1 MAEGVK
7 TAGRFSFN
15 PARAG
20 VFWAVTLGYGLF
32 YVCRLSINVLKKSI
46 VNDGFLTESQLGII
60 GSALFFSYAV
70 GKFVNGFLADRVNI
84 RYFMGGALLVCAL
97 VNFLLGLKAP
107 FWLFVGLW
115 ALNGW
120 FQSAGAPSSVIA
132 LKRWYGGGGM
142 GTVYGFWS
150 ASHNLGEAVTFI
162 FTAVMVGAYGWRAG
176 FLSASALGLLGV
188 LLILLLLKPFPPG
201 AEPQLKG
208 MERQKDI
215 SRHQLKVLKMPMIWV
230 LALASAFMY
239 VARYAVNSWGIFYFE
254 AEKGYQVVQAS
265 SLIAVSSVCGIVGT
279 VFSGLIS
286 DKLFKGDRNRPAVI
300 ASAVNLLSLLMFL
313 FVPKG
318 YYWLDIAAMVLF
330 GLSIG
335 ILICFLGGLMAV
347 DMAPAEAVGAAAGVI
362 GIASYAAAGIQDIL
376 SGYFIEG
383 RKQMIDEIA
392 VYDFSAIRVFWIVAA
407 CCSLALLLV
416 IMLRPKKSS
425 SQ

>member
-1 MAEGVK
+1 
-7 TAGRFSFN
+7 
-15 PARAG
+15 
-20 VFWAVTLGYGLF
+20 
-32 YVCRLSINVLKKSI
+32 
-46 VNDGFLTESQLGII
+46 
-60 GSALFFSYAV
+60 
-70 GKFVNGFLADRVNI
+70 
-84 RYFMGGALLVCAL
+84 
-97 VNFLLGLKAP
+97 
-107 FWLFVGLW
+107 
-115 ALNGW
+115 
-120 FQSAGAPSSVIA
+120 
-132 LKRWYGGGGM
+132 
-142 GTVYGFWS
+142 
-150 ASHNLGEAVTFI
+150 
-162 FTAVMVGAYGWRAG
+162 
-176 FLSASALGLLGV
+176 
-188 LLILLLLKPFPPG
+188 
-201 AEPQLKG
+201 
-208 MERQKDI
+208 
-215 SRHQLKVLKMPMIWV
+215 MIWV

-254 AEKGYQVVQAS
+254 AEKGYTVVQAS

-313 FVPKG
+313 FVPRG
-318 YYWLDIAAMVLF
+318 YYWVDIAAMVLF

-383 RKQMIDEIA
+383 RKRMIDEIA
-392 VYDFSAIRVFWIVAA
+392 VYDFSAIRIFWIVAA

-416 IMLRPKKSS
+416 ILLRPKKTS

>member
-1 MAEGVK
+1 MQKEKA
-7 TAGRFSFN
+7 
-15 PARAG
+15 ARAG

-32 YVCRLSINVLKKSI
+32 YVCRLSINVLKKTI
-46 VNDGFLTESQLGII
+46 VDDGFLTESQLGII

-84 RYFMGGALLVCAL
+84 RWFMAGSLLICTL
-97 VNFLLGLKAP
+97 VNFILGLKAP

-150 ASHNLGEAVTFI
+150 ASHNLGEAITFI
-162 FTAVMVGAYGWRAG
+162 FTAVIVGAYGWQAG

-188 LLILLLLKPFPPG
+188 LLIFFLLKPFPPG
-201 AEPQLKG
+201 AEPQLSG
-208 MERQKDI
+208 RERQKDI
-215 SRHQLKVLKMPMIWV
+215 SKHQLTVLKMPMIWV
-230 LALASAFMY
+230 LALSSAFMY
-239 VARYAVNSWGIFYFE
+239 IARYAVNSWGIFFFE
-254 AEKGYQVVQAS
+254 AEKGYSVVQAS

-286 DKLFKGDRNRPAVI
+286 DKLFKGDRNRPAVM
-300 ASAVNLLSLLMFL
+300 ASALNLLSLLLFL

-318 YYWLDIAAMVLF
+318 FYWIDVASMVLF

-347 DMAPAEAVGAAAGVI
+347 DLAPAEAVGAAAGVI

-383 RKQMIDEIA
+383 KKTLMDGAA
-392 VYDFSAIRVFWIVAA
+392 VYDFSAIRFFWIAAAA
-407 CCSLALLLV
+407 CSLTLLV
-416 IMLRPKKSS
+416 VLLVRSLRKKTASL
-425 SQ
+425 

>member
-1 MAEGVK
+1 MSTNSKA
-7 TAGRFSFN
+7 S
-15 PARAG
+15 RAG

-32 YVCRLSINVLKKSI
+32 YVCRLSINVLKKAI
-46 VNDGFLTESQLGII
+46 VDDGFLTESQLGII
-60 GSALFFSYAV
+60 GSALFFSYAI

-84 RYFMGGALLVCAL
+84 RWFMGGSLLVCTL
-97 VNFLLGLKAP
+97 VNFILGLKAP

-150 ASHNLGEAVTFI
+150 ASHNLGEAITFI
-162 FTAVMVGAYGWRAG
+162 FTAVIVGAYGWSSG
-176 FLSASALGLLGV
+176 FLSASALGALGV
-188 LLILLLLKPFPPG
+188 LLIFFLLKPYPPG
-201 AEPQLKG
+201 AEPQISG
-208 MERQKDI
+208 RERQKDI
-215 SRHQLKVLKMPMIWV
+215 SKHQLTVLKMPMIWV
-230 LALASAFMY
+230 LALSSAFMY
-239 VARYAVNSWGIFYFE
+239 IARYAVNSWGIFYFE
-254 AEKGYQVVQAS
+254 AEKGYSVVQAS

-300 ASAVNLLSLLMFL
+300 ASALNLLSLLLFL

-318 YYWLDIAAMVLF
+318 FYWIDVAAMVLF

-347 DMAPAEAVGAAAGVI
+347 DLAPSEAVGAAAGVI

-383 RKQMIDEIA
+383 KKILLDGVA
-392 VYDFSAIRVFWIVAA
+392 VYDFSAIRFFWIAA
-407 CCSLALLLV
+407 AVCSLTLLIVLLLRA
-416 IMLRPKKSS
+416 LRKKTAIV
-425 SQ
+425 

>member
-1 MAEGVK
+1 MKEI
-7 TAGRFSFN
+7 FSKS
-15 PARAG
+15 PRAG

-32 YVCRLSINVLKKSI
+32 YVCRLSLNVLKKAI
-46 VNDGFLTESQLGII
+46 VDDGFLTESQLGII
-60 GSALFFSYAV
+60 GSALFFSYAI

-84 RYFMGGALLVCAL
+84 RWFMGGSLLVCAL
-97 VNFLLGLKAP
+97 VNFALGLKAP

-120 FQSAGAPSSVIA
+120 SQSAGAPSSVIA
-132 LKRWYGGGGM
+132 LKRWFGGGGM

-150 ASHNLGEAVTFI
+150 ASHNIGEAVTFI
-162 FTAVMVGAYGWRAG
+162 FTAVMVGAYGWQAG

-188 LLILLLLKPFPPG
+188 GLIVFLLKPYPPG
-201 AEPQLKG
+201 AEPQLTG
-208 MERQKDI
+208 LQRQKDI
-215 SRHQLKVLKMPMIWV
+215 SRHQLTVPKMPMIWV

-254 AEKGYQVVQAS
+254 AEKGYTVVQAS

-279 VFSGLIS
+279 VLSGLIS
-286 DKLFKGDRNRPAVI
+286 DKLFHGDRNRPAVI
-300 ASAVNLLSLLMFL
+300 ASAMNLVSLLMFL

-318 YYWLDIAAMVLF
+318 NYWVDIAAMVLF

-335 ILICFLGGLMAV
+335 VLICFLGGLMAV
-347 DMAPAEAVGAAAGVI
+347 DLAPAEAVGAAAGVI
-362 GIASYAAAGIQDIL
+362 GIASYAAAGIQDVL

-383 RKQMIDEIA
+383 KKQLVEGAA
-392 VYDFSAIRVFWIVAA
+392 VYDFSAIRIFWVVAA

-416 IMLRPKKSS
+416 ILFRSCRKKQTVGSI
-425 SQ
+425 

>member
-1 MAEGVK
+1 MQKEKA
-7 TAGRFSFN
+7 
-15 PARAG
+15 ARAG

-32 YVCRLSINVLKKSI
+32 YVCRLSINVLKKTI
-46 VNDGFLTESQLGII
+46 VDDGFLTESQLGII

-84 RYFMGGALLVCAL
+84 RYFMAGSLLVCTL
-97 VNFLLGLKAP
+97 VNFILGLKAP

-150 ASHNLGEAVTFI
+150 ASHNLGEAITFI
-162 FTAVMVGAYGWRAG
+162 FTAVIVGAYGWQAG
-176 FLSASALGLLGV
+176 FLSASGLGLLGV
-188 LLILLLLKPFPPG
+188 LLIFFLLKPYPPG
-201 AEPQLKG
+201 TEPQLTG
-208 MERQKDI
+208 RQRQKDI
-215 SRHQLKVLKMPMIWV
+215 SRHQLTVLKMPMIWV
-230 LALASAFMY
+230 LALSSAFMY

-254 AEKGYQVVQAS
+254 AEKGYSVVQAS

-279 VFSGLIS
+279 VFSGLLS
-286 DKLFKGDRNRPAVI
+286 DKVFKGDRNAPAII
-300 ASAVNLLSLLMFL
+300 ASGVNLLSLLLFL
-313 FVPKG
+313 FIPKG
-318 YYWLDIAAMVLF
+318 FHWVDIAAMVLF

-347 DMAPAEAVGAAAGVI
+347 DLAPAEAVGAAAGVI
-362 GIASYAAAGIQDIL
+362 GIASYAAAGLQDIL

-383 RKQMIDEIA
+383 RKTMLDGVA
-392 VYDFSAIRVFWIVAA
+392 VYDFSAIRFFWVGAA

-416 IMLRPKKSS
+416 LLIRSLRKKPSVA
-425 SQ
+425 